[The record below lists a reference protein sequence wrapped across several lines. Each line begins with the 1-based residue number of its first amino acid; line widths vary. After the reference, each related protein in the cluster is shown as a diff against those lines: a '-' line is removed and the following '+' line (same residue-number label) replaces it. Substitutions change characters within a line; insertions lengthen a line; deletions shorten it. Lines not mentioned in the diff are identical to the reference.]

1 MQFLIAF
8 NILFKRIKAIRF
20 LLMDKTVHLWKKA
33 LIVGGLIYL
42 VLPFDLIPPVL
53 FPIAWMDD
61 LVLWIWILWVL
72 RKTLDKY
79 WMGETEDYSKKYKSK
94 EVLDDVEYEV
104 KEESNVKS
112 NDEPNK
118 QGVKNE

>member
-1 MQFLIAF
+1 MQFFVAF
-8 NILFKRIKAIRF
+8 NIIFKRIKAIRF
-20 LLMDKTVHLWKKA
+20 LIMDKEVHLWKKA
-33 LIVGGLIYL
+33 LIVAGLVYL
-42 VLPFDLIPPVL
+42 FLPIDLIPQVL

-79 WMGETEDYSKKYKSK
+79 WMGETEDYSKKYKNK
-94 EVLDDVEYEV
+94 EVIDNVEYEV
-104 KEESNVKS
+104 KEETK
-112 NDEPNK
+112 EKPKPETEK

>member
-8 NILFKRIKAIRF
+8 NIIFKRIKAIRF
-20 LLMDKTVHLWKKA
+20 LLVDKEVHLWKKA
-33 LIVGGLIYL
+33 LIVAGLIYL
-42 VLPFDLIPPVL
+42 FFPIDLVPAVL

-61 LVLWIWILWVL
+61 LILWIWILWVL

-79 WMGETEDYSKKYKSK
+79 WMGETEDYSQKYKGK
-94 EVLDDVEYEV
+94 EVIDDVDYEV
-104 KEESNVKS
+104 KDETIEKSEEETK
-112 NDEPNK
+112 K

>member
-20 LLMDKTVHLWKKA
+20 MLVDKNVHWWKKA
-33 LIVGGLIYL
+33 LIVAGLLYL
-42 VLPFDLIPPVL
+42 INPFDLIPMVL
-53 FPIAWMDD
+53 FPVAWMDD

-79 WMGETEDYSKKYKSK
+79 WMGETTDYSKKYKGK
-94 EVLDDVEYEV
+94 EVIDDVEYEV
-104 KEESNVKS
+104 KEESKN
-112 NDEPNK
+112 

>member
-1 MQFLIAF
+1 MQFFVAF
-8 NILFKRIKAIRF
+8 NIIFKRIKAIRF
-20 LLMDKTVHLWKKA
+20 LLMDKEVHLWKKA
-33 LIVGGLIYL
+33 LIVAGLIYL
-42 VLPFDLIPPVL
+42 FLPFDLIPPVL

-79 WMGETEDYSKKYKSK
+79 WMGETEDYSKKYINK
-94 EVLDDVEYEV
+94 EVIDDVEYEV
-104 KEESNVKS
+104 KEETKEKPKS
-112 NDEPNK
+112 ETEK

>member
-1 MQFLIAF
+1 MQFIIAF
-8 NILFKRIKAIRF
+8 NILFKRLKAIRF
-20 LLMDKTVHLWKKA
+20 LLMDKEVHLWKKA
-33 LIVGGLIYL
+33 LIVAGIGYL
-42 VLPFDLIPPVL
+42 VLPFDLIPQVL

-79 WMGETEDYSKKYKSK
+79 WMGETEDYSKKYKNK
-94 EVLDDVEYEV
+94 EVIDDVEYEV
-104 KEESNVKS
+104 KEETKEQPKS
-112 NDEPNK
+112 ETEK

>member
-20 LLMDKTVHLWKKA
+20 MLKDKEVHLWKKA
-33 LIVGGLIYL
+33 LVVAGLIYL

-79 WMGETEDYSKKYKSK
+79 WMGETEDYSKKYKGK
-94 EVLDDVEYEV
+94 EVIDDVDYEV
-104 KEESNVKS
+104 KEETTN
-112 NDEPNK
+112 
-118 QGVKNE
+118 QGVKHE